1 METIVPLIS
10 SGVAGPLGILH
21 LPRLWLKI
29 LLHACGR
36 LPEGYRHGQ
45 GGFDELLC
53 VTFGIACDA
62 LVAYVENER
71 PDYLALER
79 WVTEH
84 ATNLRPAAVAA
95 FNLHV
100 RSANMGETLASER
113 RARFA
118 VGDEKFANA
127 IALNDLDDWAAAHE
141 RLLASVAGT
150 DRSGGAA
157 AASARRPEG

>member
-1 METIVPLIS
+1 MAAIVPLIS
-10 SGVAGPLGILH
+10 SSVAGPLGILH

-45 GGFDELLC
+45 GGFDERLC
-53 VTFGIACDA
+53 VSLGIERDA
-62 LVAYVENER
+62 LIAYIEKEK
-71 PDYLALER
+71 PDYLALED
-79 WVTEH
+79 WVSKR

-100 RSANMGETLASER
+100 RSTNMGDALAAER

-118 VGDEKFANA
+118 VVDEQFANA
-127 IALNDLDDWAAAHE
+127 VALNDLDDWAAAHHG
-141 RLLASVAGT
+141 LVTPVADADADA
-150 DRSGGAA
+150 DRPDA
-157 AASARRPEG
+157 